1 MSNEVVIDILKRRRL
16 MVEKYQDLE
25 SVANQLGIQ
34 GFSMRE
40 AAGKVSITGRSTYQ
54 LDKDLLWDAIKKH
67 NGWEN
72 EVAADIKVE
81 KTDVFG
87 VYTVKPGDSLSKIA
101 KSAYDDAGKYMKI
114 FEANKDQLKDPNVIQ
129 PGQKLV
135 IPNR

>member
-1 MSNEVVIDILKRRRL
+1 

-25 SVANQLGIQ
+25 SVASQLGIQ
-34 GFSMRE
+34 GFSIRE
-40 AAGKVSITGRSTYQ
+40 AGGKVSITGRSTYQ
-54 LDKDLLWDAIKKH
+54 LEKDLLWDAIKKH
-67 NGWEN
+67 TGWEN

-101 KSAYDDAGKYMKI
+101 KSAYDDGSKYMKI

-135 IPNR
+135 IPKL

>member
-1 MSNEVVIDILKRRRL
+1 ML
-16 MVEKYQDLE
+16 EKYTDLE

-34 GFSMRE
+34 SFSMRE
-40 AAGKVSITGRSTYQ
+40 AGGKVSITGRSTYQ
-54 LDKDLLWDAIKKH
+54 LEKDLLWDAIKKH
-67 NGWEN
+67 SGWES

-114 FEANKDQLKDPNVIQ
+114 FDANKDQLKDPNVIQ

>member
-1 MSNEVVIDILKRRRL
+1 
-16 MVEKYQDLE
+16 
-25 SVANQLGIQ
+25 
-34 GFSMRE
+34 MRE
-40 AAGKVSITGRSTYQ
+40 AGGKVSITGRSTYQ
-54 LDKDLLWDAIKKH
+54 LEKDLLWDAIKKH
-67 NGWEN
+67 SGWEN

-101 KSAYDDAGKYMKI
+101 KSAYDDAGKYMAI

>member
-1 MSNEVVIDILKRRRL
+1 

-25 SVANQLGIQ
+25 SVASQLGIQ

-40 AAGKVSITGRSTYQ
+40 AGGKVSITGRSTYQ
-54 LDKDLLWDAIKKH
+54 LEKDMLWDAIKKH
-67 NGWEN
+67 SGWEN

-101 KSAYDDAGKYMKI
+101 KSAYDDASKYMKI
-114 FEANKDQLKDPNVIQ
+114 FEANKDQLKDPNLIQ

-135 IPNR
+135 IPSR

>member
-1 MSNEVVIDILKRRRL
+1 

-54 LDKDLLWDAIKKH
+54 LDKDILWDAIKKH
-67 NGWEN
+67 SGWEN

-87 VYTVKPGDSLSKIA
+87 VYTVKAGDSLSKIA
-101 KSAYDDAGKYMKI
+101 KSAYDDAGKYMAI
-114 FEANKDQLKDPNVIQ
+114 FEANKDQLKDPNLIK

>member
-1 MSNEVVIDILKRRRL
+1 
-16 MVEKYQDLE
+16 MVEKYTDLE

-40 AAGKVSITGRSTYQ
+40 AGGKVSITGRSTYQ
-54 LDKDLLWDAIKKH
+54 LEKDLLWDAIKKH
-67 NGWEN
+67 SGWEN

-101 KSAYDDAGKYMKI
+101 KSAYDDAGKYMTI
-114 FEANKDQLKDPNVIQ
+114 FDANKDQLKDPNVIQ

>member
-1 MSNEVVIDILKRRRL
+1 
-16 MVEKYQDLE
+16 MVEKYQDL
-25 SVANQLGIQ
+25 SSLATQLGIQ
-34 GFSMRE
+34 GFSMKE
-40 AAGKVSITGRSTYQ
+40 AGGKVSITGRSTYQ
-54 LDKDLLWDAIKKH
+54 LEKDMLWDAIKKH
-67 NGWEN
+67 SGWEN

-114 FEANKDQLKDPNVIQ
+114 FEANKDQLKDPNLIQ

-135 IPNR
+135 IPQP

>member
-1 MSNEVVIDILKRRRL
+1 

-25 SVANQLGIQ
+25 SVASQLGIQ
-34 GFSMRE
+34 GFSIRE
-40 AAGKVSITGRSTYQ
+40 AGGKVSITGRSTYQ
-54 LDKDLLWDAIKKH
+54 LEKDLLWDAIKKH
-67 NGWEN
+67 AGWEN

-101 KSAYDDAGKYMKI
+101 KSAYDDGGKYMKI

-135 IPNR
+135 IPKL

>member
-1 MSNEVVIDILKRRRL
+1 

-25 SVANQLGIQ
+25 SVASQLGIQ

-40 AAGKVSITGRSTYQ
+40 AGGKVSITGRSTYQ
-54 LDKDLLWDAIKKH
+54 LEKDLLWDAIKKH
-67 NGWEN
+67 SGWEG

-114 FEANKDQLKDPNVIQ
+114 FDANKDQLKDPNVIQ

>member
-1 MSNEVVIDILKRRRL
+1 

-25 SVANQLGIQ
+25 SVASQLGIQ
-34 GFSMRE
+34 GFSIRE
-40 AAGKVSITGRSTYQ
+40 AGGKVSITGRSTYQ
-54 LDKDLLWDAIKKH
+54 LEKDLLWDAIKKH
-67 NGWEN
+67 TGWEN

-101 KSAYDDAGKYMKI
+101 KSAYDDGGKYMKI

-135 IPNR
+135 IPKL

>member
-1 MSNEVVIDILKRRRL
+1 

-25 SVANQLGIQ
+25 SVATQLGIQ

-40 AAGKVSITGRSTYQ
+40 SAGKVSITGRSTYQ
-54 LDKDLLWDAIKKH
+54 LEKDMLWDAIKKH
-67 NGWEN
+67 TGWEN

-101 KSAYDDAGKYMKI
+101 KSAYDDAGKYMTI

>member
-1 MSNEVVIDILKRRRL
+1 
-16 MVEKYQDLE
+16 MVEKYEDLQT
-25 SVANQLGIQ
+25 VASQLGIQ

-40 AAGKVSITGRSTYQ
+40 TGGKVSITGRSTYQ
-54 LDKDLLWDAIKKH
+54 LDKDMLWDAIKKH
-67 NGWEN
+67 SGWEN